1 MKRATSKQSYKQN
14 DELRPEYDFSG
25 AVRGKHYYPLEE
37 GYTIKIYKA
46 DGTTE
51 VQEMKFEAG
60 TVRLEPDVR
69 EFFPDSQAVNQAL
82 RSLIALMAELPDMS
96 KKKQT
101 SRKKPKPAA
110 SSQKEIVKPG

>member
-1 MKRATSKQSYKQN
+1 MKKVFPNQQI
-14 DELRPEYDFSG
+14 EEEQGMLPEYDFRG
-25 AVRGKHYYPLEE
+25 GVRGKHSKDYMQ
-37 GYTIKIYKA
+37 GHTVKIHQE
-46 DGTTE
+46 DGTTI
-51 VQEMKFEAG
+51 VQHYTLQDGA
-60 TVRLEPDVR
+60 VVLEPDVR